1 MRTFTFNSFYYCSC
15 LSENSRTWRQKA
27 KIIIF
32 MCYCKQR
39 SEEGIRKLNT
49 QFFLDLES
57 LLLNSSDRHRLSG
70 QFTAAPWGVPKR
82 SSSLFLVLFL
92 WRASTVRFPAFLSPN
107 FVTKLCHQKKKKK
120 SPFFF

>member
-1 MRTFTFNSFYYCSC
+1 
-15 LSENSRTWRQKA
+15 
-27 KIIIF
+27 

-82 SSSLFLVLFL
+82 SSSLHFPHKEILSAPAPVLEHL
-92 WRASTVRFPAFLSPN
+92 LA
-107 FVTKLCHQKKKKK
+107 
-120 SPFFF
+120 